1 MPTEGKS
8 PAEIKKQFGFVS
20 DFISEK
26 PSGSDDT
33 EFALF
38 NAMILLKHGKE
49 INADIIADEWR
60 EFIVPRE
67 GQYKGAGF
75 SEMMAIENLKKGL
88 NPPQSG
94 MHAHSWSDGLA
105 MRVAPFAIVFPGQPA
120 NACKL
125 AFEDGS
131 VTHSGEGIYS
141 GLAVAAAISEAMI
154 NSNLEKIFAAA
165 LESIPQNSWTYRTVS
180 KGIEIGKSSSSLE
193 EALFRL
199 YDEISCNYY
208 HWADL
213 GPEAVGLA
221 FGIIAAAEGDFTDSV
236 LGGVNIG
243 RDTDTIAAIAGAI
256 IGAKIGYNKI
266 PEKWSRRIN
275 NVNGNCI
282 SIVKDCNLVAI
293 ARQLIES
300 L

>member
-1 MPTEGKS
+1 
-8 PAEIKKQFGFVS
+8 
-20 DFISEK
+20 
-26 PSGSDDT
+26 
-33 EFALF
+33 
-38 NAMILLKHGKE
+38 
-49 INADIIADEWR
+49 
-60 EFIVPRE
+60 
-67 GQYKGAGF
+67 
-75 SEMMAIENLKKGL
+75 
-88 NPPQSG
+88 
-94 MHAHSWSDGLA
+94 
-105 MRVAPFAIVFPGQPA
+105 
-120 NACKL
+120 
-125 AFEDGS
+125 
-131 VTHSGEGIYS
+131 
-141 GLAVAAAISEAMI
+141 MI